1 MWRVSRLLTVGHMAG
16 SRMVMAEQIV
26 VNARDGAQT
35 KGRKLQVSPQNGG
48 LQMRLAAAF
57 ALDNIPEQQ

>member
-1 MWRVSRLLTVGHMAG
+1 MAG